1 MRTFRN
7 RSTVLAAT
15 TTAVLALALT
25 ACGDSETGTKSA
37 GPAAST
43 GATVAAQAPESEK
56 TTDGAQETGT
66 TGSAG
71 TEQETGT
78 TGSAGTKQ
86 AAASTESSARTGAS
100 GSTGSTSKAAALC
113 TTKDVAITAE
123 RQDGPP
129 YTHIV
134 LTAKNTSSKS
144 CRMGGFPQIQF
155 LESHRENVPPVAKS
169 KPAAP
174 VVLAPGAPAY
184 ALVRL
189 SNGGVNEENEPV
201 SAFSVMLE
209 GSNGLATVKA
219 PGKGGIAVNPAK
231 WATGYWT
238 YELRNGADDF

>member
-15 TTAVLALALT
+15 TTAVLALTLT
-25 ACGDSETGTKSA
+25 ACGDSDTGTKSA

-43 GATVAAQAPESEK
+43 SATVAAEAAGAEK
-56 TTDGAQETGT
+56 ASGDEQEAGT
-66 TGSAG
+66 TGSAEAG
-71 TEQETGT
+71 TEQVAGTAKGSGT
-78 TGSAGTKQ
+78 TGGSGAAGG
-86 AAASTESSARTGAS
+86 TG
-100 GSTGSTSKAAALC
+100 TGTGTKAAALC
-113 TTKDVAITAE
+113 TTKNVAITAE

-134 LTAKNTSSKS
+134 LTAKNTSSAS
-144 CRMGGFPQIQF
+144 CRMSGFPQIQF

-169 KPAAP
+169 KPEAP
-174 VVLAPGAPAY
+174 VVLTPGAPAY

-189 SNGGVNEENEPV
+189 SNGGVNEDNEV
-201 SAFSVMLE
+201 VTDFSVMLE
-209 GSNGLATVKA
+209 GSDGQAAVAA
-219 PGKGGIAVNPAK
+219 PGEGGIAVNPAK